1 MKNLSIAIVLL
12 ASRGATSSSSDAIL
26 GQVKEKLFAAPSSHS
41 RSRMLQL
48 SDACI
53 AANEALAQDPIFIAA
68 MQEAKSSCPQA
79 YTMTENSMSVDFSV
93 CPDIKDDFVE
103 VCDAVNGTS
112 VPVEKIVID
121 CKIEGESFTITRDKL
136 VECLDAVCD
145 ASQYGE
151 HIAGLNENAELQDLL
166 CQLSSILAKDT
177 FSGAYH
183 IGVCA
188 GMFAVVVATAGALF
202 V

>member
-1 MKNLSIAIVLL
+1 M
-12 ASRGATSSSSDAIL
+12 
-26 GQVKEKLFAAPSSHS
+26 
-41 RSRMLQL
+41 
-48 SDACI
+48 
-53 AANEALAQDPIFIAA
+53 
-68 MQEAKSSCPQA
+68 
-79 YTMTENSMSVDFSV
+79 
-93 CPDIKDDFVE
+93 
-103 VCDAVNGTS
+103 
-112 VPVEKIVID
+112 PVEKIVID
-121 CKIEGESFTITRDKL
+121 CKIEGESFTITSDKL

-151 HIAGLNENAELQDLL
+151 HIAGLNENEEDLL

>member
-1 MKNLSIAIVLL
+1 MR
-12 ASRGATSSSSDAIL
+12 ASECIL
-26 GQVKEKLFAAPSSHS
+26 DIQPFTLCLF
-41 RSRMLQL
+41 L
-48 SDACI
+48 I
-53 AANEALAQDPIFIAA
+53 I
-68 MQEAKSSCPQA
+68 
-79 YTMTENSMSVDFSV
+79 
-93 CPDIKDDFVE
+93 
-103 VCDAVNGTS
+103 GTS

-121 CKIEGESFTITRDKL
+121 CKIEGESFTITSDTL

-166 CQLSSILAKDT
+166 NSMGADCT

-183 IGVCA
+183 IGVYA